1 MAFPVLSTYRLQLR
15 GESSGFGFT
24 FADAENLLDY
34 FAELGVSHL
43 YLSPILTPT
52 GGSPHGYDVADPTTV
67 SAELG
72 GPEGLARLSAA
83 ARARGM
89 GLVVD
94 IVPNHLGVDKPQ
106 QNPWWWD
113 VLRHGPSSVY
123 APFFDIDWDLAGGR
137 IVLPVLGSDD
147 DVVDLTVD
155 GDVLRL
161 GDLAFPIAPGTGE
174 GTGAE
179 VHDRQHYQLVGW
191 KRGVCGYRRFFSIT
205 SLAGLRQEDRS
216 VFDASHAEV
225 ARWFAEGLVDGVRID
240 HPDGL
245 SDPLGYLHW
254 LRDLVG
260 PDAWIVIEKILAV
273 DEALEPTL
281 PIAGTTGYDALR
293 EIGGIFVDP
302 NGAPALTALCESA
315 GIDYQQ
321 MPAMLADL
329 KTAVATETL
338 ASELSRLRRCIA
350 AAVGADHPLLPAA
363 IAALL
368 THIDVYRSDYPGLAA
383 ILPAALAATQSAA
396 PELGVPLQLI
406 ATALAAGG
414 DDAVAA
420 PPAAQRRGG
429 RSDGKERRDISG
441 GESATRLQQLCGAVT
456 AKAVEDC
463 LFYRDARLV
472 SLNEVGGEPLRFG
485 VGAAEFH
492 HRAAARA
499 RLWPQAMTTLSTHDT
514 KRGEDVRARI
524 GILSQVPSLWGEFVA
539 RWETAAPAPDSATGL
554 FLWQNIFGVWPAS
567 GEVSDDFRDRLHA
580 YSEKAI
586 REAAWHTSWQD
597 PDADFESAVHDWL
610 DAVLDGPMARELTNL
625 VIRLQPHAE
634 NDALGQKLLALTVPG
649 IPDIYQGTEL
659 WDDSLV
665 DPDNRRPVNYEVR
678 RQACKSLQ
686 HPKIRVVKAALQL
699 RSARPHSFL
708 WGGYHPIL
716 AAGAAADHVVA
727 FLRGDDVLVT
737 VSRWTV
743 HLEQSGWG
751 DTVIPIPEGS
761 WTDTLTG
768 SMANGSV
775 AAAELFADL
784 PVALLERTDG

>member
-1 MAFPVLSTYRLQLR
+1 MVFPVLSTYRLQLR
-15 GESSGFGFT
+15 GESSGLGFT

-34 FAELGVSHL
+34 LAELGVSHV
-43 YLSPILTPT
+43 YLSPILTPVA
-52 GGSPHGYDVADPTTV
+52 GSAHGYDVTDPTTV

-72 GPEGLARLSAA
+72 GAEGLARLSAA
-83 ARARGM
+83 ARAHGM

-94 IVPNHLGVDKPQ
+94 IVSNHVGVDKPE

-113 VLRHGPSSVY
+113 VLRHGESSAY
-123 APFFDIDWDLAGGR
+123 APFFDIDWDLADGR

-147 DVVDLTVD
+147 DVADLTVD
-155 GDVLRL
+155 GGLLRL
-161 GDLAFPIAPGTGE
+161 GDLAFPIAPGTGDAT
-174 GTGAE
+174 GTE
-179 VHDRQHYQLVGW
+179 VHDRQHYRLIGW
-191 KRGVCGYRRFFSIT
+191 RHGRCGYRRFFSIT

-216 VFDASHAEV
+216 VFDTSHAEV
-225 ARWFAEGLVDGVRID
+225 ARWFADGLVDGVRID

-245 SDPLGYLHW
+245 SDPSGYLHR
-254 LRDLVG
+254 LRELIG

-302 NGAPALTALCESA
+302 NGAPALTALLESA
-315 GIDYQQ
+315 GIDYQHV
-321 MPAMLADL
+321 PAMLADL
-329 KTAVATETL
+329 KTAAATETL
-338 ASELSRLRRCIA
+338 ASELGRLRRCIVA
-350 AAVGADHPLLPAA
+350 AAGADHPQLPAA
-363 IAALL
+363 VAALL
-368 THIDVYRSDYPGLAA
+368 THIDVYRSDYRGLAA

-396 PELGVPLQLI
+396 PELDVPLQLI
-406 ATALAAGG
+406 ASALV
-414 DDAVAA
+414 D
-420 PPAAQRRGG
+420 
-429 RSDGKERRDISG
+429 G
-441 GESATRLQQLCGAVT
+441 GEPATRLQQLCGAVT

-472 SLNEVGGEPLRFG
+472 SLNEVGGEPHRFG

-524 GILSQVPSLWGEFVA
+524 GVLSQVPSLWAEFVA
-539 RWETAAPAPDSATGL
+539 RWEAATPAPEPATGL

-567 GEVSDDFRDRLHA
+567 GEVTGELRDRLHR
-580 YSEKAI
+580 YGEKAI

-597 PDADFESAVHDWL
+597 PDADFESAVHGWL
-610 DAVLDGPMARELTNL
+610 DAVLDGPVARELTNL
-625 VIRLQPHAE
+625 VIQLKPHAE

-665 DPDNRRPVNYEVR
+665 DPDNRRPVDYEVR
-678 RQACKSLQ
+678 RQALKSLQ
-686 HPKIRVVKAALQL
+686 HRKIRVVKAALQL
-699 RSARPHSFL
+699 RRARPDTFL
-708 WGGYHPIL
+708 RGGYHPVL
-716 AAGAAADHVVA
+716 AAGTAADHVVA
-727 FLRGDDVLVT
+727 FVRGDDVLVAVT
-737 VSRWTV
+737 RWTV

-751 DTVIPIPEGS
+751 DTVVSIPEGG
-761 WTDTLTG
+761 WTDALTG
-768 SMANGSV
+768 AVVTGV
-775 AAAELFADL
+775 VPAAELFAEL